1 MPFRLFLIILPFAPF
16 ILHSIPRSLCFQDHN
31 YGMPP
36 PPSPP
41 RPASPRPPM
50 PFDDNGMVQ
59 IEEEVKTTPPVSVVE
74 EVVEDSVTR
83 CICGYLHD
91 DGYMICCDKCR

>member
-1 MPFRLFLIILPFAPF
+1 M
-16 ILHSIPRSLCFQDHN
+16 QDHN

-41 RPASPRPPM
+41 QVPSPRPSSPLQV
-50 PFDDNGMVQ
+50 NGVVQ
-59 IEEEVKTTPPVSVVE
+59 MEEEVKTTPLVSVVE

-91 DGYMICCDKCR
+91 DGYMICCDKCRYT